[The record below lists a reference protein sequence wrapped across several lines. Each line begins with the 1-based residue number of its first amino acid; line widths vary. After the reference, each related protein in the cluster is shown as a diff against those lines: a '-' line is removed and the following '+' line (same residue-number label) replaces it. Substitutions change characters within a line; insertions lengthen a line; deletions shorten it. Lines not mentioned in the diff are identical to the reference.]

1 MNKSG
6 FVLFSQN
13 LVNGLASV
21 FKSLISGR
29 RGQLENEGVRACV
42 CVYLNYWGV
51 MQKFNISTRHG
62 KI

>member
-42 CVYLNYWGV
+42 CVCVFKLLGWDAEV
-51 MQKFNISTRHG
+51 
-62 KI
+62 